1 MDSLRTIMLWVVV
14 SEGVIFTLLVLTLL
28 WLICN
33 TSTNCTIQFGFT
45 VLFSAI
51 VVFIDGTVGA
61 LALKTNMREIF
72 LLALFAALISF
83 LIFAI
88 TIIMNLIIAVTNL
101 IAMSMMDEQ
110 ESFDKHNE
118 DILPNYVFFLLLT
131 VFGFALIALLN
142 LVTILTLMPLLFP
155 DNNLK
160 LISFP
165 MGT

>member
-88 TIIMNLIIAVTNL
+88 TIIMNVIIAVTNL

-110 ESFDKHNE
+110 ESVDKHNE